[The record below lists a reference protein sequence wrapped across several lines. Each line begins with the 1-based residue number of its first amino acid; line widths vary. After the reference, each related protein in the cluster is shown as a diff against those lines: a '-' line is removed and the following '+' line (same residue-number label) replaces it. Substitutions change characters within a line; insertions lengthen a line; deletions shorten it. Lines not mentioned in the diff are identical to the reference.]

1 MKYLRESLVLLAL
14 LAVFGLLGL
23 HFAAAQDKK
32 DKDKAKDKD
41 GKAAATAVFE
51 LYKDRGGKFRF
62 RFKDEEGNEVA
73 MSAKGYDT
81 KAEVQ
86 KVIAA
91 IQKGAAKAKIE
102 DDAK

>member
-1 MKYLRESLVLLAL
+1 MKYLRGSLVLLAL
-14 LAVFGLLGL
+14 LAVFGLLSL

-32 DKDKAKDKD
+32 DKDKKDKD
-41 GKAAATAVFE
+41 SKAAATAVFE

-102 DDAK
+102 DDTK